1 MGDDQGGSMDWEGCD
16 LVEKVPGKVSA
27 QPIIK
32 GTRIL
37 ADTIIEDAELGS
49 SVEEIHENYPSVPV
63 EKINKLIAFANSR
76 QKQPQ
81 P

>member
-1 MGDDQGGSMDWEGCD
+1 MDEARSVVMNWKGCE
-16 LVEKVPGKVSA
+16 LVEQIPGKVSGK
-27 QPIIK
+27 PVIRD
-32 GTRIL
+32 TRIL

-63 EKINKLIAFANSR
+63 EQILKLLAFANSS
-76 QKQPQ
+76 QKQAQ